1 MKFKTVLSAAAALTL
16 ATAAHAQIGPEV
28 GATVYGPE
36 GNPVGTIESVQDGL
50 VVVNTGTH
58 TAPVPAEAFGEGPE
72 GPVISV
78 TKAQL
83 DQMFEDQQKQLVA
96 ARDAA
101 LVVDATVLSA
111 DGVEVGTVTSV
122 EGDTAIVTLA
132 DGPVTVQR
140 DQFSTNEAGALMV
153 LVTEAELMA
162 ALNGT
167 GEPAATGGDMAD
179 ADAE

>member
-1 MKFKTVLSAAAALTL
+1 MADKNAYIDK
-16 ATAAHAQIGPEV
+16 
-28 GATVYGPE
+28 
-36 GNPVGTIESVQDGL
+36 
-50 VVVNTGTH
+50 
-58 TAPVPAEAFGEGPE
+58 
-72 GPVISV
+72 